1 MKKLKLIYFLLA
13 ICTFSSCLD
22 EDPQYALNSESVF
35 LDENTAQLAL
45 LSCYGQL
52 TTYDGFGQAAQEL
65 LVGAS
70 GLGWAQT
77 NASDQDRYVSLNVS
91 SGCVITKMFWRSLYK
106 TVSETTFFIENMKES
121 PLDEDFKTGLVAQAK
136 FLRGFS
142 YYHLLTTFGGVP
154 LRNTIPSLKSLSIPR
169 ATEEEIAAQIES
181 DWKDAIGGLTETA
194 DAGKASG
201 LAAHA
206 YLAKLYWYLACQG
219 KQASG
224 NKTYWEL
231 ALEQCEFVYGKFQL
245 EPNYSNLFV
254 QHSNSKESIFQ
265 LNFST
270 ESSTTGNRGSWIF
283 APQNSTAGISWG
295 RIRISKAFHDYLK
308 GTYPD
313 DPRYSA
319 TVLSTWVNKSNGE
332 NQFAYPKLS
341 YKEGRVTHNV
351 EINYSICND
360 PTNPTVEELEAVD
373 DKLVKRFVQP
383 TGEHYGWSYYKKA
396 MDLNSTAQ
404 NSHMN
409 LIVYR
414 YADFLLMMADV
425 LNESGET
432 GKAISLVKEVLQRAR
447 QSGTSNAVYTK
458 DWETNLTKDQVRDKI
473 FWERLVELAGEQ
485 TMYCDVRRRGTE
497 YLKKVLEIQNN
508 HHITRAI
515 VENKELGEHRFK
527 ERLFNNG
534 DLTENFLKKNLRL
547 PIPQEEL
554 NTNESIS
561 ASDQNY
567 GY

>member
-295 RIRISKAFHDYLK
+295 RLRISKAFHDYLK

-447 QSGTSNAVYTK
+447 QSGTPNAVYPK

-485 TMYCDVRRRGTE
+485 TMYCDARRRGTE

-561 ASDQNY
+561 AGDQNY

>member
-383 TGEHYGWSYYKKA
+383 TGEHYGCSYYKKA

-447 QSGTSNAVYTK
+447 QSGTPNAVYPK

-485 TMYCDVRRRGTE
+485 TMYCDARRRGTE

-561 ASDQNY
+561 AGDQNY

>member
-219 KQASG
+219 KQSSG
-224 NKTYWEL
+224 SKTYWEL

-447 QSGTSNAVYTK
+447 QSGTPNAVYPK

-485 TMYCDVRRRGTE
+485 TMYCDARRRGTE

>member
-77 NASDQDRYVSLNVS
+77 NASEQDRYVSLNVS

-447 QSGTSNAVYTK
+447 QSGTPNAVYPK

-485 TMYCDVRRRGTE
+485 TMYCDARRRGTE

-561 ASDQNY
+561 AGDQNY

>member
-432 GKAISLVKEVLQRAR
+432 GKAISLVIEVLQRAR
-447 QSGTSNAVYTK
+447 QSGTSNAVYPK

>member
-447 QSGTSNAVYTK
+447 QSGTSNAVYPK

-515 VENKELGEHRFK
+515 VEKKELGEHRFK

>member
-1 MKKLKLIYFLLA
+1 MRKLKLIYFLLA

-447 QSGTSNAVYTK
+447 QSGTPNAVYPK

-485 TMYCDVRRRGTE
+485 TMYCDARRRGTE

-561 ASDQNY
+561 AGDQNY

>member
-13 ICTFSSCLD
+13 ICAFSSCLD

-35 LDENTAQLAL
+35 LDKNTAQLAL

-77 NASDQDRYVSLNVS
+77 NAGDQDRYVSLNAS
-91 SGCVITKMFWRSLYK
+91 SGCTITKMYWRSLYK
-106 TVSETTFFIENMKES
+106 TVSETTFFVENMKAS

-136 FLRGFS
+136 FLRGFA

-154 LRNTIPSLKSLSIPR
+154 LRNTIPSLETLSIPR
-169 ATEEEIAAQIES
+169 ASEEEIVAQIEE
-181 DWKDAIGGLTETA
+181 DWKAAISGLPETS

-201 LAAHA
+201 LAARA
-206 YLAKLYWYLACQG
+206 YLAKLYWYLGCQG
-219 KQASG
+219 KESASD
-224 NKTYWEL
+224 KTYWDL
-231 ALEQCEFVYGKFQL
+231 ALEQCELVYGKFEL
-245 EPNYSNLFV
+245 EYNFSDLFV
-254 QHSNSKESIFQ
+254 QHSNSKEAIFQ

-283 APQNSTAGISWG
+283 APQNSTTGISWG
-295 RIRISKAFHDYLK
+295 RIRMSKAFHDYLK

-313 DPRYSA
+313 DPRYNE
-319 TVLSTWVNKSNGE
+319 TVFLEWTNTSTGDKQV
-332 NQFAYPKLS
+332 AYPKLI

-351 EINYSICND
+351 EIDYSICAES
-360 PTNPTVEELEAVD
+360 TNPTVEELESMD
-373 DKLVKRFVQP
+373 QMLVKRFVEP
-383 TGEHYGWSYYKKA
+383 TGEHNGWAYYKKA
-396 MDLNSTAQ
+396 IDLNSTAQ
-404 NSHMN
+404 NSRKN
-409 LIVYR
+409 LILYR

-425 LNESGET
+425 LNESGDTER
-432 GKAISLVKEVLQRAR
+432 AIEIANEVLRRAR
-447 QSGTSNAVYTK
+447 QSGGANAVYPK
-458 DWETNLTKDQVRDKI
+458 DWERNLTQDEVRNKI

-485 TMYCDVRRRGTE
+485 TMYCDVCRRGTE

-515 VENKELGEHRFK
+515 VENAELGGHKFK

-534 DLTENFLKKNLRL
+534 NLTEDFLKKNLRL

-554 NTNESIS
+554 NTNEAIS

>member
-360 PTNPTVEELEAVD
+360 PTNPTVEELEAGD

-447 QSGTSNAVYTK
+447 QSGTPNAVYPK

-485 TMYCDVRRRGTE
+485 TMYCDARRRGTE

-561 ASDQNY
+561 AGDQNY

>member
-1 MKKLKLIYFLLA
+1 MKKIKLIYFLLA

-35 LDENTAQLAL
+35 LDKNTAQLAL

-52 TTYDGFGQAAQEL
+52 TTYDGFGQATQEL

-77 NASDQDRYVSLNVS
+77 NASDQDRFVSLNVS
-91 SGCVITKMFWRSLYK
+91 SGCVITKMYWRSLYK
-106 TVSETTFFIENMKES
+106 TVSETTSFIENMKES
-121 PLDEDFKTGLVAQAK
+121 PLDENFKTRLVAQAK

-169 ATEEEIAAQIES
+169 ATEEEIVAQIEN
-181 DWKDAIGGLTETA
+181 DWKDAIAGLPETA

-219 KQASG
+219 KQSSG
-224 NKTYWEL
+224 TKTYWDL
-231 ALEQCEFVYGKFQL
+231 ALEQCNLVYGKFQL
-245 EPNYSNLFV
+245 EPDYSNLFV

-270 ESSTTGNRGSWIF
+270 ESSTTGNRGNWIF
-283 APQNSTAGISWG
+283 APQNSTTGISWG

-313 DPRYSA
+313 DPRYS
-319 TVLSTWVNKSNGE
+319 TSVLSEWTNKSNGE
-332 NQFAYPKLS
+332 KQVAYPKLI

-351 EINYSICND
+351 EINYNICQD
-360 PTNPTVEELEAVD
+360 PTNPTVEEIKSVD
-373 DKLVKRFVQP
+373 EKLVKRFVQP
-383 TGEHYGWSYYKKA
+383 TGEHYGWAYYKKA
-396 MDLNSTAQ
+396 IDLNSTAQ

-409 LIVYR
+409 LILYR

-425 LNESGET
+425 LNETDDT
-432 GKAISLVKEVLQRAR
+432 GKAIAVAKEVLQRAR
-447 QSGTSNAVYTK
+447 KSGGSNAVYPK
-458 DWETNLTKDQVRDKI
+458 NWETNLTKDQVRDKI

-497 YLKKVLEIQNN
+497 YLKKVLELHNN
-508 HHITRAI
+508 HHITKAI

-534 DLTENFLKKNLRL
+534 NLTENFLKKNLRL

-554 NTNESIS
+554 NTNEAIS

>member
-1 MKKLKLIYFLLA
+1 MKKIKLIYFLLA

-35 LDENTAQLAL
+35 LDKNTAQLAL

-77 NASDQDRYVSLNVS
+77 NASDQDRFVSLNVS
-91 SGCVITKMFWRSLYK
+91 SGCVITKMYWRSLYK
-106 TVSETTFFIENMKES
+106 TVSETTSFIENMKES
-121 PLDEDFKTGLVAQAK
+121 PLDENFKTRLVAQAK

-169 ATEEEIAAQIES
+169 ATEEEIVAQIEN
-181 DWKDAIGGLTETA
+181 DWKDAIAGLPETA

-219 KQASG
+219 KQSSG
-224 NKTYWEL
+224 TKTYWDL
-231 ALEQCEFVYGKFQL
+231 ALEQCNLVYGKFQL
-245 EPNYSNLFV
+245 EPDYSNLFV

-270 ESSTTGNRGSWIF
+270 ESSTTGNRGNWIF
-283 APQNSTAGISWG
+283 APQNSTTGISWG

-313 DPRYSA
+313 DPRYS
-319 TVLSTWVNKSNGE
+319 TSVLSEWTNKSNGE
-332 NQFAYPKLS
+332 KQVAYPKLI

-351 EINYSICND
+351 EINYNICQD
-360 PTNPTVEELEAVD
+360 PTNPTVEEIKSVD
-373 DKLVKRFVQP
+373 EKLVKRFVQP
-383 TGEHYGWSYYKKA
+383 TGEHYGWAYYKKA
-396 MDLNSTAQ
+396 IDLNSTAQ

-409 LIVYR
+409 LILYR

-425 LNESGET
+425 LNETDDT
-432 GKAISLVKEVLQRAR
+432 GKAIAVAKEVLQRAR
-447 QSGTSNAVYTK
+447 KSGGSNAVYPK
-458 DWETNLTKDQVRDKI
+458 NWETNLTKDQVRDKI

-497 YLKKVLEIQNN
+497 YLKKVLELHNN
-508 HHITRAI
+508 HHITKAI

-534 DLTENFLKKNLRL
+534 NLTENFLKKNLRL

-554 NTNESIS
+554 NTNEAIS

>member
-447 QSGTSNAVYTK
+447 QSGTSNAVYPK

-485 TMYCDVRRRGTE
+485 TMYCDVRRLGTE

>member
-219 KQASG
+219 KQSSG
-224 NKTYWEL
+224 SKTYWEL

-373 DKLVKRFVQP
+373 DKLMKRFVQP

-447 QSGTSNAVYTK
+447 QSGTPNAVYPK

-485 TMYCDVRRRGTE
+485 TMYCDARRRGTE

>member
-13 ICTFSSCLD
+13 MCSLSSCLD
-22 EDPQYALNSESVF
+22 VDPQYALNSESVF

-447 QSGTSNAVYTK
+447 QSGTPNAVYPK

-485 TMYCDVRRRGTE
+485 TMYCDARRRGTE

-561 ASDQNY
+561 AGDQNY

>member
-224 NKTYWEL
+224 SKTYWEL

-313 DPRYSA
+313 DPRYGA

-447 QSGTSNAVYTK
+447 QSGTPNAVYPK

-485 TMYCDVRRRGTE
+485 TMYCDARRRGTE

>member
-409 LIVYR
+409 IIVYR

-447 QSGTSNAVYTK
+447 QSGTPNAVYPK

-485 TMYCDVRRRGTE
+485 TMYCDARRRGTE

-561 ASDQNY
+561 AGDQNY

>member
-447 QSGTSNAVYTK
+447 QSGTPNAVYPK

-485 TMYCDVRRRGTE
+485 TMYCDARRRGTE

-515 VENKELGEHRFK
+515 VENNELGEHRFK

-561 ASDQNY
+561 AGDQNY

>member
-52 TTYDGFGQAAQEL
+52 TTYDGFGQTAQEL

-270 ESSTTGNRGSWIF
+270 E
-283 APQNSTAGISWG
+283 P
-295 RIRISKAFHDYLK
+295 SK
-308 GTYPD
+308 
-313 DPRYSA
+313 S
-319 TVLSTWVNKSNGE
+319 
-332 NQFAYPKLS
+332 
-341 YKEGRVTHNV
+341 RV
-351 EINYSICND
+351 
-360 PTNPTVEELEAVD
+360 
-373 DKLVKRFVQP
+373 F
-383 TGEHYGWSYYKKA
+383 
-396 MDLNSTAQ
+396 
-404 NSHMN
+404 
-409 LIVYR
+409 
-414 YADFLLMMADV
+414 
-425 LNESGET
+425 
-432 GKAISLVKEVLQRAR
+432 
-447 QSGTSNAVYTK
+447 
-458 DWETNLTKDQVRDKI
+458 
-473 FWERLVELAGEQ
+473 
-485 TMYCDVRRRGTE
+485 
-497 YLKKVLEIQNN
+497 
-508 HHITRAI
+508 
-515 VENKELGEHRFK
+515 
-527 ERLFNNG
+527 
-534 DLTENFLKKNLRL
+534 
-547 PIPQEEL
+547 
-554 NTNESIS
+554 
-561 ASDQNY
+561 
-567 GY
+567 

>member
-206 YLAKLYWYLACQG
+206 YLAKLYWYMACQG

-224 NKTYWEL
+224 NKTYCEL

-447 QSGTSNAVYTK
+447 QSGTSNAVYPK

>member
-432 GKAISLVKEVLQRAR
+432 GKAISLVIEVLQRAR
-447 QSGTSNAVYTK
+447 QSGTSNAVYPK

-527 ERLFNNG
+527 ERLFYNG

>member
-154 LRNTIPSLKSLSIPR
+154 LRNTSPSLKSLSIPR

-206 YLAKLYWYLACQG
+206 YLAKLYWYMACQG

-447 QSGTSNAVYTK
+447 QSGTSNAVYPK

>member
-447 QSGTSNAVYTK
+447 QSGTPNAVYPK

-485 TMYCDVRRRGTE
+485 TMYCDARRRGTE

-554 NTNESIS
+554 NLNS
-561 ASDQNY
+561 ATLL
-567 GY
+567 

>member
-1 MKKLKLIYFLLA
+1 M
-13 ICTFSSCLD
+13 
-22 EDPQYALNSESVF
+22 NSESVF

-447 QSGTSNAVYTK
+447 QSGTPNAVYPK

-485 TMYCDVRRRGTE
+485 TMYCDARRRGTE

-561 ASDQNY
+561 AGDQNY

>member
-35 LDENTAQLAL
+35 LDENTTQLAL

-447 QSGTSNAVYTK
+447 QSGTPNAVYPK

-485 TMYCDVRRRGTE
+485 TMYCDARRRGTE

-561 ASDQNY
+561 AGDQNY

>member
-35 LDENTAQLAL
+35 LDKNTAQLAL

-77 NASDQDRYVSLNVS
+77 NASDQDRFVSLNVA

-142 YYHLLTTFGGVP
+142 YYHLFTNFGVVP

-219 KQASG
+219 KQSSG
-224 NKTYWEL
+224 SKTYWEL

-245 EPNYSNLFV
+245 EPNFSNLFV

-283 APQNSTAGISWG
+283 APQNSTTGISWG

-447 QSGTSNAVYTK
+447 QSGTPNAVYPK

-485 TMYCDVRRRGTE
+485 TMYCDARRRGTE

>member
-142 YYHLLTTFGGVP
+142 YYHLLTTFGEVP

-206 YLAKLYWYLACQG
+206 YLAKLYWYMACQG

-447 QSGTSNAVYTK
+447 QSGTSNAVYPK

>member
-1 MKKLKLIYFLLA
+1 MKNLKLIYFLLA

-447 QSGTSNAVYTK
+447 QSGTSNAVYPK

>member
-1 MKKLKLIYFLLA
+1 MKKLIYFLLA

-447 QSGTSNAVYTK
+447 QSGTPNAVYPK

-485 TMYCDVRRRGTE
+485 TMYCDARRRGTE

>member
-447 QSGTSNAVYTK
+447 QSGTPNAVYPK

-485 TMYCDVRRRGTE
+485 TMYCDARRRGTE

>member
-35 LDENTAQLAL
+35 LDKNTAQLAL

-219 KQASG
+219 KQSSG
-224 NKTYWEL
+224 SKTYWEL

-245 EPNYSNLFV
+245 EPNFSNLFV

-447 QSGTSNAVYTK
+447 QSGTPNAVYPK

-485 TMYCDVRRRGTE
+485 TMYCDARRRGTE

-561 ASDQNY
+561 AGDQNY

>member
-121 PLDEDFKTGLVAQAK
+121 PLDENFKTGLVAQAK

-447 QSGTSNAVYTK
+447 QSGTPNAVYPK

-485 TMYCDVRRRGTE
+485 TMYCDARRRGTE

-561 ASDQNY
+561 AGDQNY

>member
-206 YLAKLYWYLACQG
+206 YLAKLYWHLACQG

-447 QSGTSNAVYTK
+447 QSGTPNAVYPK

-485 TMYCDVRRRGTE
+485 TMYCDARRRGTE

-561 ASDQNY
+561 AGDQNY

>member
-295 RIRISKAFHDYLK
+295 RIRISIAFHDYLK

-447 QSGTSNAVYTK
+447 QSGTPNAVYPK

-485 TMYCDVRRRGTE
+485 TMYCDARRRGTE

-561 ASDQNY
+561 AGDQNY

>member
-106 TVSETTFFIENMKES
+106 TVSETTFFIENMKGS

-206 YLAKLYWYLACQG
+206 YLAKLYWYMACQG

-447 QSGTSNAVYTK
+447 QSGTSNAVYPK

>member
-1 MKKLKLIYFLLA
+1 MKKNKLIYFLLA

-35 LDENTAQLAL
+35 LDKNTAQLAL

-52 TTYDGFGQAAQEL
+52 TTYDGFGQATQEL

-77 NASDQDRYVSLNVS
+77 NASDQDRFVSLNVS
-91 SGCVITKMFWRSLYK
+91 SGCVITKMYWRSLYK
-106 TVSETTFFIENMKES
+106 TVSETTSFIENMKES
-121 PLDEDFKTGLVAQAK
+121 PLDEDFKTRLVAQAK

-169 ATEEEIAAQIES
+169 ATEEEIVAQIEN
-181 DWKDAIGGLTETA
+181 DWKDAIAGLPETA

-219 KQASG
+219 KQSSG
-224 NKTYWEL
+224 TKTYWDL
-231 ALEQCEFVYGKFQL
+231 ALEQCNLVYGKFQL
-245 EPNYSNLFV
+245 EPDYSNLFV

-270 ESSTTGNRGSWIF
+270 ESSTTGNRGNWIF
-283 APQNSTAGISWG
+283 APQNSTTGISWG

-313 DPRYSA
+313 DPRYS
-319 TVLSTWVNKSNGE
+319 TSVLSEWTNKSNGE
-332 NQFAYPKLS
+332 KQVAYPKLI

-351 EINYSICND
+351 EINYNICQD
-360 PTNPTVEELEAVD
+360 PTNPTVEEIKSVD
-373 DKLVKRFVQP
+373 EKLVKRFVQP
-383 TGEHYGWSYYKKA
+383 TGEHYGWAYYKKA
-396 MDLNSTAQ
+396 IDLNSTAQ

-409 LIVYR
+409 LILYR

-425 LNESGET
+425 LNETDDT
-432 GKAISLVKEVLQRAR
+432 GKAITVAKEVLQRAR
-447 QSGTSNAVYTK
+447 KSGGSNAVYPK
-458 DWETNLTKDQVRDKI
+458 NWETNLTKDQVRDKI

-497 YLKKVLEIQNN
+497 YLKKVLELHNN
-508 HHITRAI
+508 HHITKAI

-534 DLTENFLKKNLRL
+534 NLTENFLKKNLRL

-554 NTNESIS
+554 NTNEAIS

>member
-265 LNFST
+265 LNFSI

-447 QSGTSNAVYTK
+447 QSGTPNAVYPK

-485 TMYCDVRRRGTE
+485 TMYCDARRRGTE

-561 ASDQNY
+561 AGDQNY